1 MTQLGC
7 ATEKARDDIG
17 KSVSNWAL
25 NVKSFGFVTSCF
37 SVSYSVEAITGISKS
52 RHYVAAFI

>member
-1 MTQLGC
+1 MAQLGC

-17 KSVSNWAL
+17 KSVSNWVL

-37 SVSYSVEAITGISKS
+37 SVSYSVETVS
-52 RHYVAAFI
+52 RIPKTWDYVANFI